1 MTDTIDIA
9 LASDANYFPGLLVTA
24 CSIARHASRQVALR
38 FNVLDGGL
46 AAEQVRFLEAKA
58 GAEHPEV
65 RFRYFKIDQNRFSAF
80 PEWSGP
86 SKMAYARLLIA
97 ELVDDAEFTIY
108 SDLDFLWCSDIAELW
123 SLRDSDKTIQ
133 GCLDLFPDG
142 IDHRRRWYEERGIPI
157 TMDRHI
163 CSGLMIVNLCRFR
176 RGGYSA
182 AMMDFLRRHPD
193 SPLVDQTAI
202 NAVVTDVGILPREW
216 MRFSYELRDADFAKA
231 KAVHFA
237 GDAPWVKHWW
247 GHTLLPPWKLWHG
260 FYGGLNGMGAWG
272 SLRRIYSVHEIVVR
286 WAAYFL
292 VIHAPLRTL
301 FFLFLRLARRGSYI
315 PSLREKARRYVD

>member
-24 CSIARHASRQVALR
+24 CSMARHASRQFALR

-46 AAEQVRFLEAKA
+46 SAGQIGLLEEKA
-58 GAEHPEV
+58 GTEHPAV
-65 RFRYFKIDQNRFSAF
+65 SFRYFKIDQNRFSAF

-97 ELVDDAEFTIY
+97 ELIGDAEFAIY
-108 SDLDFLWCSDIAELW
+108 SDLDFLWRSDIAELW
-123 SLRDSDKTIQ
+123 ALKSTDKTIQ

-142 IDHRRRWYEERGIPI
+142 IDDRRRWYDERGIPVA
-157 TMDRHI
+157 MDRHV
-163 CSGLMIVNLCRFR
+163 CSGLMIINLHRFR
-176 RGGYSA
+176 SAGCSA
-182 AMMDFLRRHPD
+182 AVMEFLRRHPD

-202 NAVVTDVGILPREW
+202 NAVVSDVGILPREW

-231 KAVHFA
+231 KAIHFA

-260 FYGGLNGMGAWG
+260 FYGGLNGTDAWE
-272 SLRRIYSVHEIVVR
+272 SLRRVYSVREIAVRRAVHFVV
-286 WAAYFL
+286 
-292 VIHAPLRTL
+292 VHSPLRAL
-301 FFLFLRLARRGSYI
+301 FFLFLRLVRRGSYI